1 MTAQRRW
8 LHFAF
13 LLLLGAVYAQN
24 AFAVPVGGVQEDQYI
39 ETFDIAGGTATVE
52 STVYSYESGEYV
64 YSYEITNN
72 SSAGITYFSVGIIPD
87 ADAYDCDYTKG
98 IDVVNPTYWSPSGS
112 PVQSVDGLFIDTID
126 NDGLSSA
133 VLWLKSDNSPTVGS
147 ALLVG
152 TMSGMGY
159 TASGNVLAP
168 SAVPEPATILLLGI
182 GGAVVSVTRRKRP
195 S

>member
-1 MTAQRRW
+1 MASQRRW

-13 LLLLGAVYAQN
+13 LLLLCAVYTQN
-24 AFAVPVGGVQEDQYI
+24 AFAVPVDGVQEDQYI

-72 SSAGITYFSVGIIPD
+72 SSAGISVFSVGIIPG
-87 ADAYDCDYTKG
+87 ADAFGCDFEG
-98 IDVVNPTYWSPSGS
+98 SGVIDPAYWSPAGS
-112 PVQSVDGLFIDTID
+112 PVQSVDSLFIDTID

-133 VLWLKSDNSPTVGS
+133 VLWFKSDNSPTTGS
-147 ALLVG
+147 ALLFG
-152 TMSGMGY
+152 TMSGTGY
-159 TASGNVLAP
+159 TAAGDVLAP
-168 SAVPEPATILLLGI
+168 SVAPEPATILLLGI
-182 GGAVVSVTRRKRP
+182 GGAVVSLTRRKRP